1 MLCKGSDMKIVLTL
15 LLSMIATGYD
25 AQPASAQDITIL
37 VPKGPIVIDPI
48 VGLNWMR
55 CSIGQVWENE
65 KCDGTPILVPFA
77 VTETIITRTTSSM
90 GDGWRL
96 PTRNEL
102 QRLVVDQANPPMI
115 NQDIFSET
123 HPGIYWSADKNWLLP
138 NNFWVVNFFTGH
150 NYGRARGNQ
159 NFAIRLVQEQ

>member
-1 MLCKGSDMKIVLTL
+1 MKIVLTL
-15 LLSMIATGYD
+15 LLSMIATGHD
-25 AQPASAQDITIL
+25 AQPAKAQNITIL
-37 VPKGPIVIDPI
+37 VPKGPIVIDPM

-55 CSIGQVWENE
+55 CSIGQVWENG

-77 VTETIITRTTSSM
+77 VTEAIITRTTSSM

-115 NQDIFSET
+115 NQDIFLET
-123 HPGIYWSADKNWLLP
+123 HPGIYWSADQNWLLP

-150 NYGRARGNQ
+150 TYGRARKNQ
-159 NFAIRLVQEQ
+159 KFAVRLVREQ